1 MKKKQVNFY
10 ITKEL
15 KDLIYFLLEKED
27 LPKVNFFRRAIKMFL
42 EGDRKVDPRIL
53 NTKRSDP
60 TYIRRDIREPFDM
73 DFEQYQALE
82 ELAKEKNCKMAHI
95 VFQALVNYCSALAT
109 GYEEIVVVE
118 KE

>member
-1 MKKKQVNFY
+1 
-10 ITKEL
+10 
-15 KDLIYFLLEKED
+15 
-27 LPKVNFFRRAIKMFL
+27 
-42 EGDRKVDPRIL
+42 
-53 NTKRSDP
+53 
-60 TYIRRDIREPFDM
+60 M